1 MKPADSFNNLLEG
14 VTIIIP
20 LAEQGLTLRVMRCL
34 GPLGAR
40 FILVSKQLENV
51 ARRSRYCE
59 RFIHFG
65 GEQSDDAWVKCLT
78 EIEVDRESAIV
89 LPVTTAAFQL
99 VARNRPALSARFH
112 VPPLAE
118 ESMLKFASD
127 KWQLYEL
134 ASKSGLPV
142 IRSVPMNASSV
153 ASIADGL
160 EGFPFPLLIKPTG
173 REHGRGFRKCDS
185 AGALRSFYEQT
196 LENGLEDFL
205 IQPYLEGYDVSV
217 SAFCS
222 DGRILA
228 SATWEAQFYGNEGY
242 TIPQGIRFEPGDE
255 SLRTASRLL
264 ALLNWEGVCDIDFF
278 VDRRTGQTF
287 LLEVNARF
295 WANILACSAAG
306 VNFPLLMC
314 LASLGRAPQRWP
326 TQVDGTFFCY
336 PRGIPRLLSSR
347 GNLWRFAKH
356 PLRATGVDQIL
367 RDPIPEFYK
376 AHRRLCRIFSRP
388 SLDQTRTA
396 TAGKNAGAE
405 WHHATGSSHIPR

>member
-1 MKPADSFNNLLEG
+1 MLEG

-34 GPLGAR
+34 GSLGAR
-40 FILVSKQLENV
+40 FILVSNQLESA
-51 ARRSRYCE
+51 ARRSRYCQ
-59 RFIHFG
+59 RFIHFQ
-65 GEQSDDAWVKCLT
+65 GEQSDDAWVNCLT
-78 EIEVDRESAIV
+78 EIEVNCESAIV

-99 VARNRPALSARFH
+99 VSRNRSALSTCFH
-112 VPPLAE
+112 LPPLAE
-118 ESMLKFASD
+118 ESALKLASD
-127 KWQLYEL
+127 KWKLYEL
-134 ASKSGLPV
+134 ASRSGLPV
-142 IRSVPMNASSV
+142 IPSLAMNASNV

-160 EGFPFPLLIKPTG
+160 DEFPFPLLIKPTG

-185 AGALRSFYEQT
+185 AEALRSFYQET
-196 LENGLEDFL
+196 VKNGLEDFL
-205 IQPYLEGYDVSV
+205 IQPYLDGYDVSV

-222 DGRILA
+222 EGRIEA

-242 TIPQGIRFEPGDE
+242 TIPQGIRFEPGRE
-255 SLRTASRLL
+255 SLRIASSLV
-264 ALLNWEGVCDIDFF
+264 ALLDWEGVCDIDFF

-295 WANILACSAAG
+295 WANVLACSVAG

-326 TQVDGTFFCY
+326 TQVDGAFFCY

-356 PLRATGVDQIL
+356 PLRATGSDQIL

-376 AHRRLCRIFSRP
+376 ARRRLCRIFSRP

-396 TAGKNAGAE
+396 TAGKRAGSE